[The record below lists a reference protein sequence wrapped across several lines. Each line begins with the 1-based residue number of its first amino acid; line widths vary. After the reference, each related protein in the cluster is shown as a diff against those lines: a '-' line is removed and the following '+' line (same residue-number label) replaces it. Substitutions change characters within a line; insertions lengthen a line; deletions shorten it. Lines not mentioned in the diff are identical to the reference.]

1 MKCSRRRF
9 GQAPRTSLP
18 SAPQDMAAD
27 AGLGRGDSAGPG
39 GAAAPGAAIAP
50 TESSTTQFSASSD
63 PDPLAPKPVTT
74 GKVRYSARAKTEK
87 ATKAATKVVKTNE
100 KAIATPVA
108 ATAEE
113 KATQQTQAAP
123 LGLNGDTA
131 KKKKK
136 VKVKGVAKE
145 RIQQKPKEPAAP
157 PPEPAPYRNPQSDG
171 GTAPA
176 PTAPAPTAPA
186 PPTN

>member
-1 MKCSRRRF
+1 
-9 GQAPRTSLP
+9 
-18 SAPQDMAAD
+18 
-27 AGLGRGDSAGPG
+27 
-39 GAAAPGAAIAP
+39 
-50 TESSTTQFSASSD
+50 
-63 PDPLAPKPVTT
+63 VTT

-87 ATKAATKVVKTNE
+87 ATKAAAKTVKTND
-100 KAIATPVA
+100 KVLATPVA
-108 ATAEE
+108 ATADE

-136 VKVKGVAKE
+136 VKVKGVQKE
-145 RIQQKPKEPAAP
+145 RIQQKPPEPAPP
-157 PPEPAPYRNPQSDG
+157 PPEPAPYRNPQQDG

-176 PTAPAPTAPA
+176 PTAPAPA